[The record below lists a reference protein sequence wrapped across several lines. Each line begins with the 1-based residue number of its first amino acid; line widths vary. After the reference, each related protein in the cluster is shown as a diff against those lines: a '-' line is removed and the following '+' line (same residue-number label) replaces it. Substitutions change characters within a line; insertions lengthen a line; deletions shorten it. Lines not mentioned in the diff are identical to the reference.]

1 MDKPRSFEIK
11 SQSKGIQLPD
21 DVIPF
26 DLKHVSDSFVSG
38 RQQRY
43 IEIQYFRGSK
53 PENFYAKVLFRKEAQ
68 GAPDI
73 VHGGAIAAVFDETM
87 GAICLVLGQPA
98 VTATLTV
105 DYRIPVPVEKEFLV
119 EARLEKTERRKFFIT
134 ARMLD
139 EQQELFA
146 ESKAIYVKTKNDG

>member
-1 MDKPRSFEIK
+1 MDSVRSTEVNN
-11 SQSKGIQLPD
+11 QPTGIRLPENAL
-21 DVIPF
+21 PF
-26 DLKHVSDSFVSG
+26 DLKYVSDSFVSG

-53 PENFYAKVLFRKEAQ
+53 PENFYARVLFHKEAQ

-87 GAICLVLGQPA
+87 GAICLVLDQPA
-98 VTATLTV
+98 VTATMTV

-119 EARLEKTERRKFFIT
+119 EARLEKTERRKFFII

-139 EQQELFA
+139 EQQKVFA
-146 ESKAIYVKTKNDG
+146 ESKAIYVKTLNNG

>member
-1 MDKPRSFEIK
+1 MDRPSSVEIK
-11 SQSKGIQLPD
+11 SQPKGIQLPED
-21 DVIPF
+21 AVLF
-26 DLKHVSDSFVSG
+26 ELNRVSESFVSG

-53 PENFYAKVLFRKEAQ
+53 PENFYARVLFHKEAQ
-68 GAPDI
+68 GATDI

-98 VTATLTV
+98 VTATMTV
-105 DYRIPVPVEKEFLV
+105 DYRIPIPVEKEFLV
-119 EARLEKTERRKFFIT
+119 EAHLEKIERRKLFTT

-139 EQQELFA
+139 EQQKLFA
-146 ESKAIYVKTKNDG
+146 ESKAIYVKTQNSI